1 MITTFYENRLS
12 RPTWEHLYNLLKS
25 TKNPNI
31 KELQQ
36 FLEAPYKKD
45 FKRSDLKQ
53 HYQDYMNVL
62 QLKLEALTN
71 TPNPIEKTM
80 TRSQLF
86 LTDNPLWTND
96 MAPKDIIEII
106 AGIRWLRNYGTE
118 HQINYLLDKTIDFKG
133 NVNYQKLNNL
143 YR

>member
-71 TPNPIEKTM
+71 RPNPIEKTM

-106 AGIRWLRNYGTE
+106 TAVQWLKQYAQGHHIDYILDE
-118 HQINYLLDKTIDFKG
+118 IINFDG
-133 NVNYQKLNNL
+133 AVNYTKLNKI